1 MSMTKEQVRT
11 AINEGVPF
19 VIRMADGE
27 KFEVVDRYKIAIG
40 RTSVVVL
47 GEGDAPHIL
56 PLLAMTGISYLKSK
70 G

>member
-27 KFEVVDRYKIAIG
+27 KYEVVDRYKIAIG

-47 GEGDAPHIL
+47 GEGDAPRIL
-56 PLLAMTGISYLKSK
+56 PLLTMTGISYLKSK

>member
-19 VIRMADGE
+19 VIRMADRE
-27 KFEVVDRYKIAIG
+27 YQVVDRYKIAIG